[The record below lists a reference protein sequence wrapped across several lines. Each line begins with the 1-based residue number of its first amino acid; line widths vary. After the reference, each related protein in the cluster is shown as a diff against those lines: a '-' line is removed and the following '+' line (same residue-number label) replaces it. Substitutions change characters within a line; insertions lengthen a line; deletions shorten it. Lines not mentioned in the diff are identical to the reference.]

1 MTRVRAVLGPTLL
14 LHPFGDPLL
23 LLVVVEMVEE
33 MIDQGDPWEEL
44 FKTVQQVPED
54 KQQLLFC

>member
-14 LHPFGDPLL
+14 LHQFGDPL

-33 MIDQGDPWEEL
+33 MIDQEDPWEEL
-44 FKTVQQVPED
+44 FKTVLQVPED